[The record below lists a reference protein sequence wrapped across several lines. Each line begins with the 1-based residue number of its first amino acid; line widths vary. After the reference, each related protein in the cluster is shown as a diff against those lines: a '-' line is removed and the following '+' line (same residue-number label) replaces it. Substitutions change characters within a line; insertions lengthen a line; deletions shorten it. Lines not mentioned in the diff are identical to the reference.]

1 MVRLR
6 PAPNVGASGVLA
18 CATSALGIAAGAL
31 EDTVSIQA
39 ISLLAATCV
48 QKTLTRL
55 TTEPLAYIVQT
66 TQRRWTTQYQRPA
79 SKTAFPVKTDIPFQA
94 VHASRYARQANT

>member
-6 PAPNVGASGVLA
+6 LAPSVGASGIVL
-18 CATSALGIAAGAL
+18 CATSAVCIAAGAL
-31 EDTVSIQA
+31 EDTVSTQVTSI
-39 ISLLAATCV
+39 LAATCV

-66 TQRRWTTQYQRPA
+66 IQRRWTT
-79 SKTAFPVKTDIPFQA
+79 
-94 VHASRYARQANT
+94 